1 LTLGDARVS
10 LVGLVA
16 SPDGAHTVRVTGEGE
31 PVAVGERL
39 AREALAG
46 GADRIL
52 LETRG

>member
-1 LTLGDARVS
+1 MS
-10 LVGLVA
+10 LSALVA
-16 SPDGAHTVRVTGEGE
+16 SPDGAHVVRITGEGQ

-52 LETRG
+52 ADVRG